1 MSGEL
6 KVKEKADDLSKELV
20 FLKVKTSIFFNF
32 AMIVDAGF
40 HSPACRVLSWG
51 F

>member
-20 FLKVKTSIFFNF
+20 FLKVKTSIFFSNF

-40 HSPACRVLSWG
+40 HSPAC
-51 F
+51 